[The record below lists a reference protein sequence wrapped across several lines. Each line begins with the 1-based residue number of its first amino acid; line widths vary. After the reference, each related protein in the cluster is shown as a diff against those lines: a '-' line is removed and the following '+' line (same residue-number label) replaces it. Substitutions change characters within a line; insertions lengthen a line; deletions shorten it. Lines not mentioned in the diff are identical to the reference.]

1 VFREHEE
8 AGSIPVIP
16 TWEMERST
24 LGGAT
29 EARRSDKAKTVV
41 RLHPERLLVLF
52 SEKQK
57 VSRIRR
63 LKRSHDRSR
72 GRGVTA
78 AQQTFNL
85 AGEGSTPSGPI
96 ECAQRDQGV
105 SGSMP
110 GS

>member
-8 AGSIPVIP
+8 AGSIPAVPIDE
-16 TWEMERST
+16 TKVRT

-52 SEKQK
+52 SET
-57 VSRIRR
+57 RIVIR
-63 LKRSHDRSR
+63 LHRKKRSHDRSR

-85 AGEGSTPSGPI
+85 RGVGSNPSGPI
-96 ECAQRDQGV
+96 LEMRT
-105 SGSMP
+105 GSRC
-110 GS
+110 